1 MFLSL
6 EFSQLGRGD
15 DGKHFKSAFYR
26 AIQVRPG
33 SKRLYLDAARYDR
46 EALHEVEWNTIG
58 SANTRQA
65 SDIFQEKEL
74 RLRTILE
81 EMEL

>member
-58 SANTRQA
+58 SANTMAGLGHLSRERA
-65 SDIFQEKEL
+65 
-74 RLRTILE
+74 TTTHYP
-81 EMEL
+81 